1 MKTIPKVEDQ
11 GGEYQSSGDQ
21 ECRRS
26 INHARVVV
34 LMGLSSILRFL
45 LPREDKFLNYFEQAA
60 DNLKKAGDLYIKLGC
75 VKSRVEMVSL
85 RDEIKRHEHIGD
97 EITHKIFEELNQ
109 SFITPFDREDIY
121 TLTKSMD
128 DVLDIIDHVADLLL
142 LYHID
147 KLEEDIAL
155 LLSVVGRAIVEI
167 HQSVRMLRQMKYDA
181 VRDHIVRVHEMENEG
196 DRLYRLFMGR
206 LFTEQKDA
214 ILLLKYNSL
223 LNEMEYAIDKCEDL
237 MNSIESIMLKNA

>member
-1 MKTIPKVEDQ
+1 
-11 GGEYQSSGDQ
+11 
-21 ECRRS
+21 
-26 INHARVVV
+26 
-34 LMGLSSILRFL
+34 MGLSSIVRFL
-45 LPREDKFLNYFEQAA
+45 LPRDDKFLNYFEQAA
-60 DNLKKAGDLYIKLGC
+60 DNLKKAGDLYVKLGS
-75 VKSRVEMVSL
+75 VKSREELIAL
-85 RDEIKRHEHIGD
+85 RDEIKRFEHIGD
-97 EITHKIFEELNQ
+97 EITHKIFEELNL

-128 DVLDIIDHVADLLL
+128 DVLDLIDHVAELLL
-142 LYHID
+142 LYQIV
-147 KLEEDIAL
+147 KLEDDIAL
-155 LLSVVGRAIVEI
+155 LLTVVSRAIAEI
-167 HQSVRMLRQMKYDA
+167 HQSVRVLRQMNYDA

-206 LFTEQKDA
+206 LFNEQKDA